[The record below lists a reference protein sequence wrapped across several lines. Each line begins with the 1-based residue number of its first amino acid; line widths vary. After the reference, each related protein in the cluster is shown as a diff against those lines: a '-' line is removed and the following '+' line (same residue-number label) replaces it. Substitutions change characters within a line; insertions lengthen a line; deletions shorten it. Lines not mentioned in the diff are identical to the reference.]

1 MPQQSTTTNPQN
13 VRIKIGTD
21 GVQIT
26 GVEQSATAPEAAAL
40 QAQVGMLRQRVEQLK
55 EERTSLVEEANA
67 PGNRETQ
74 TAVRDRLT
82 TVQTQ
87 LAQNETAL
95 RAAEDRL
102 AALGIAP
109 SDVTV
114 AETRADPP
122 TSHIRDI
129 PDNIMGLGMVSL
141 LFIGAPLAIGIS
153 RWLWRRAVPA
163 PAPAFPAIESQRLA
177 RLEQSVEA
185 IAVELERVS
194 EGQRFV
200 TKLFA
205 EQRGLS
211 AGAAEP
217 VRVPQADAVSRP

>member
-67 PGNRETQ
+67 AGNRETQ

-109 SDVTV
+109 SDETF

-122 TSHIRDI
+122 TSDIRDI